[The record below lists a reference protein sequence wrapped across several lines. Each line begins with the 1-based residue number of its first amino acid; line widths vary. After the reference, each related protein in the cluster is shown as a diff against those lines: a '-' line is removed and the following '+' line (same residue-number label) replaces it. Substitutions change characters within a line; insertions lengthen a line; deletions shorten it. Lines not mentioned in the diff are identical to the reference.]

1 VNILSTWLYVV
12 VIKCIQEA
20 SFISR
25 ESFII
30 CLQYI
35 AVNMFSYC
43 KVYIILV
50 FQFNVSHKIIL
61 IFDLRKETLMV
72 NNFTN
77 INKTNNHLSPQLT
90 EHKKET
96 TYDVGNSGLCLGQ
109 TKKCC
114 GIKCTLILHFKQW
127 RQSYRSL
134 WNDKAV
140 PWWLAYSI
148 LMCDGWAFCLW

>member
-1 VNILSTWLYVV
+1 MYSGSFIYKHGEFYYLSTVYCHQHV
-12 VIKCIQEA
+12 
-20 SFISR
+20 FI
-25 ESFII
+25 
-30 CLQYI
+30 LQSLH
-35 AVNMFSYC
+35 N
-43 KVYIILV
+43 LV
-50 FQFNVSHKIIL
+50 FQFNVSHKVIL
-61 IFDLRKETLMV
+61 IFDLRKEKLMV

-90 EHKKET
+90 EYKKET

-109 TKKCC
+109 TKKCG